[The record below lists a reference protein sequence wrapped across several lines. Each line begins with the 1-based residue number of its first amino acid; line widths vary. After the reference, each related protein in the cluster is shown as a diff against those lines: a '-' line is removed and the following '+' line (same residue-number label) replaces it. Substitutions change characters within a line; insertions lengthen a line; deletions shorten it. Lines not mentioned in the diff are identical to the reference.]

1 MIEKKLIKN
10 IVDHIFHPYKK
21 DFIDNNMMHPEREW
35 FTGLIIGIIILGA
48 GGWWSVYSYLKY
60 SNVSL
65 ENIETITPESFVYR
79 GSVIEAA
86 LNNFSERKKV
96 YDSLLPKSE
105 ELNQVFMATTTQS
118 TSTSEVLPPDRS
130 TEIVPSIPQSDPYVG
145 ESATKTKSIPSEVA
159 TTTAPVTLGE

>member
-10 IVDHIFHPYKK
+10 IVDHIFHPHKK

-35 FTGLIIGIIILGA
+35 FTGLLIGIILLGV
-48 GGWWSVYSYLKY
+48 GGWWSVHSYLQY
-60 SNVSL
+60 SSVSL

-79 GSVIEAA
+79 GSMIEVA

-105 ELNQVFMATTTQS
+105 ELNQIFVATTTQS
-118 TSTSEVLPPDRS
+118 TSTPEVLPPDRS

-145 ESATKTKSIPSEVA
+145 ESATKTESLIPEI
-159 TTTAPVTLGE
+159 TTDADPVMLGE